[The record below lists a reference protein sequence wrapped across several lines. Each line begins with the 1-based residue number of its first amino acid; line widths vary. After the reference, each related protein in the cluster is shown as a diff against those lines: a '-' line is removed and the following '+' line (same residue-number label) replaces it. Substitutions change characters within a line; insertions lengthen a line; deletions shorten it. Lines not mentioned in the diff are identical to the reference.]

1 MRSERRYGLI
11 EAELQDRKR
20 IDLVFAAGQGAA
32 GVISEVVAGAPDRLD
47 VQMRAVLNDDLA
59 RVGERLRRDVQ
70 RPGRRGRVDRPAVDN
85 SLAGVVTGQVTESIG
100 ITGLVDLGVG
110 PEGQGAAGCGLDRS
124 ATGIAEIDRP
134 VVEGVVAGE
143 D

>member
-11 EAELQDRKR
+11 EAELQGRKR
-20 IDLVFAAGQGAA
+20 IDLVFAAGQGAT
-32 GVISEVVAGAPDRLD
+32 GVISEVDRLD
-47 VQMRAVLNDDLA
+47 VQLRAVLNDDLA

-70 RPGRRGRVDRPAVDN
+70 GPGRRGRVDRPAIDN
-85 SLAGVVTGQVTESIG
+85 SVAGVVVPGQVTGAGNMID
-100 ITGLVDLGVG
+100 VGVG
-110 PEGQGAAGCGLDRS
+110 AESQDSAAAGIGVADGARPD
-124 ATGIAEIDRP
+124 IDRP